1 VVIES
6 KNRLRERSNYDCSI
20 LKTQRKVVSNISTIR
35 TSVCLC
41 FFCNN
46 LHRSGCFFIFGSMR
60 TQGLP
65 NLLQVKLVVLKVSS
79 ICNATRII
87 QKHAFLVTLMH
98 LQ

>member
-20 LKTQRKVVSNISTIR
+20 LKMQRKVV
-35 TSVCLC
+35 
-41 FFCNN
+41 FFCVEN
-46 LHRSGCFFIFGSMR
+46 IFGSMR

>member
-20 LKTQRKVVSNISTIR
+20 LKMQRKVV
-35 TSVCLC
+35 
-41 FFCNN
+41 FFLYFCVEN
-46 LHRSGCFFIFGSMR
+46 IFGSMR